1 MEAASCPFH
10 EICYLISWEIK
21 SLKCCFLSHFSLSDT
36 PVQNPDFQ
44 GEGMVKQPSDGVV
57 MVLLC
62 EQKKGMGCCICVTP
76 PHAIFSP
83 PLLGL
88 SPIHNG
94 QVCSTWG
101 NFHFKTFDGD
111 LFQLPSSCNYV
122 LTSLCGS
129 SFQDFNIQ
137 MRRQLVDG
145 TPTISSVVMKLEGMA
160 VELSKGAVVINGET

>member
-1 MEAASCPFH
+1 M
-10 EICYLISWEIK
+10 ISWEIK
-21 SLKCCFLSHFSLSDT
+21 GLKCFLLSHFSLSDT
-36 PVQNPDFQ
+36 PVQIPAFQ
-44 GEGMVKQPSDGVV
+44 GERMVKQPSDGSS
-57 MVLLC
+57 MWTNLYGIGLI
-62 EQKKGMGCCICVTP
+62 MHSCCVCWKP
-76 PHAIFSP
+76 PRALFSP

-88 SPIHNG
+88 SSVHNG

-137 MRRQLVDG
+137 LRRQLVDG
-145 TPTISSVVMKLEGMA
+145 TPTISSVVMKLDGMA
-160 VELSKGAVVINGET
+160 VELSKGSVVINGEK